1 MGMPAQIQLRPPLH
15 PGQLRML
22 KALQLYRFVL
32 ATCGRRFGKT
42 LFLLLFLLKFSID
55 RQRSMS
61 WWVDPI
67 HYLAKRAFR
76 QMEQVVNKI
85 RLAKPGGV
93 LKSELRIELLNDS
106 VIEFHSAER
115 GDRLRGEG
123 LNLVCVNE
131 ASLIKAPLWYEALYP
146 MLTDTGGQAA
156 FAFTPKGQGHWTHQ
170 EFQKGRSA
178 EKPDQ
183 HSIQLPTSANP
194 FIKPKF
200 IEEAK
205 KDLPGDTFR
214 QEYLAEFLPDSSGV
228 FRNVMAC
235 TRGKLDSPHA
245 IPTDGPYAGG
255 VDLAKHN
262 DFTVVDILDR
272 HGRLCW
278 HDRFHR
284 MDWPVMEERIAEAAK
299 RYRAHML
306 VESNSVGD
314 AVIDHLRE
322 AGVSCDGFSTT
333 GSSKQILIQGLMV
346 ALEQQLITFPDLP
359 ELLVELQIFEYER
372 TASGHIQYSAPEGA
386 HDDEVMA
393 LALAVKAW
401 RDMRK
406 NPQDDY
412 LGDLD
417 VDGLEVN
424 GRLAA

>member
-1 MGMPAQIQLRPPLH
+1 MGLPAVVQLRPPLH
-15 PGQLRML
+15 RGQLRL
-22 KALQLYRFVL
+22 LRALEQYRFVS
-32 ATCGRRFGKT
+32 APCGRRFGKT
-42 LFLLLFLLKFSID
+42 LFLLLFLLMSSIA
-55 RQRSMS
+55 RPRAMS

-67 HYLAKRAFR
+67 HYLAKRAYR
-76 QMEQVVNKI
+76 QMEQVVINTG
-85 RLAKPGGV
+85 LAKQGGV
-93 LKSELRIELLNDS
+93 LKSELRIELVNDS

-123 LNLVCVNE
+123 LNLACLNE
-131 ASLIKAPLWYEALYP
+131 ASLIKAQLWFEALYP

-170 EFQKGRSA
+170 VFQWGRSG
-178 EKPDQ
+178 EKPDY

-194 FIKPKF
+194 FIKPRM
-200 IEEAK
+200 IAEAK
-205 KDLPGDTFR
+205 KDLPADTFR

-228 FRNVMAC
+228 FRNVAAC
-235 TRGKLDSPHA
+235 TGGALDDPRI
-245 IPTDGPYAGG
+245 IPVDGPYAGG

-262 DFTVVDILDR
+262 DFTVVSILDR
-272 HGRLCW
+272 NGRLCW

-284 MDWPVMEERIAEAAK
+284 MDWPLMEERISEAAK
-299 RYRAHML
+299 RYRAHLL

-333 GSSKQILIQGLMV
+333 GSSKQALIQGLMV
-346 ALEQQLITFPDLP
+346 ALEQRLIRFPDLP

-372 TASGHIQYSAPEGA
+372 TPSGHIQYSAPEGA

-401 RDMRK
+401 RDARK
-406 NPQDDY
+406 NYREGY
-412 LGDLD
+412 LSTDLD
-417 VDGLEVN
+417 ALRAE
-424 GRLAA
+424 RRHAA